1 MIRTRFSP
9 SPTGMIHLGNVR
21 SALFSALYA
30 KHMHGVFI
38 LRIEDTDQSRSE
50 EKFTESMLS
59 DLMWLGMHWQEGP
72 NVGGPH
78 MPYFQSQRGDMYSR
92 YYQQLEDSGLAYP
105 CFCSDQ
111 ELALHRKLQ
120 LSRGH
125 APRYPGTCRK
135 LSKEIVAER
144 IADGKKPALRFLV
157 PQNKDVDF
165 IDIVK
170 GPQHFNSDD
179 IGDFIIR
186 RADGSSSFMFCNA
199 IDDSIMQVSHV
210 LRGEDHLS
218 NTPRQLMIL
227 QALAM
232 SSPQYGHLSLIM
244 GDDGSKLSKRHGS
257 FSLHD
262 LRAEGYLPIAVMNYL
277 ARLSHAYEEQ
287 RLLSFEELAQA
298 FNLEKI
304 SRAPARFD
312 KNQLLH
318 WQKEAV
324 LKLDSNTAW
333 DWLGQS
339 IQEKIPP
346 DKRDVFIEV
355 MRKNIVLPL
364 EANIWAERFFEN
376 NLILSDEQLVI
387 LSEAGD
393 VFFEKAIDAVSKH
406 GLDLKTALDELKNTL
421 GVSGKRL
428 FMPVRIALT
437 GEDHG
442 PELIH
447 IATLLGA
454 SGMLQRFQ
462 SAQHQLRK

>member
-30 KHMHGVFI
+30 EHAKGLFL

-59 DLMWLGMHWQEGP
+59 DLTWLGMHWQEGP
-72 NVGGPH
+72 NKGGPH
-78 MPYFQSQRGDMYSR
+78 MPYFQSQRGEIYSS
-92 YYQQLEDSGLAYP
+92 YYLQLEDNALAYP
-105 CFCSDQ
+105 CFCTDQ

-125 APRYPGTCRK
+125 APRYPGTCRN
-135 LSKEIVAER
+135 LTKEVVQER
-144 IADGKKPALRFLV
+144 IEAGKKPALRFLV
-157 PQNKDVDF
+157 PQNKDIDFVDF
-165 IDIVK
+165 VK

-199 IDDSIMQVSHV
+199 IDDSLMQVTHV
-210 LRGEDHLS
+210 IRGEDHLS

-227 QALAM
+227 QALNM
-232 SSPQYGHLSLIM
+232 QTPQYGHLSLIM

-262 LRAEGYLPIAVMNYL
+262 LREEGYLPIAVMNYL

-287 RLLSFEELAQA
+287 KLLSFEELAHA
-298 FNLEKI
+298 FNVEKI
-304 SRAPARFD
+304 SRASARFD

-324 LKLDSNTAW
+324 LKLDAKEAW
-333 DWLGQS
+333 QWLGET
-339 IQEKIPP
+339 IQEKVPA
-346 DKRDVFIEV
+346 DKREMFIDV
-355 MRKNIVLPL
+355 MRKNIVLPS
-364 EANIWAERFFEN
+364 EAITWSEKFFEN
-376 NLILSDEQLVI
+376 NLTFSDEQLSV

-393 VFFEKAIDAVSKH
+393 VFFDQALVAVNKH
-406 GLDLKTALDELKNTL
+406 GLDLKTMLDEMKNNL
-421 GVSGKRL
+421 GISGKRL

-447 IATLLGA
+447 IATLLGV
-454 SGMLQRFQ
+454 SGMIQRFE
-462 SAQHQLRK
+462 SAKSQLRK